1 MSKWKRAASMML
13 AGMMAVSAFPV
24 AAMAEEGDIPTFTV
38 AIVRGANFKNDFLEA
53 EGTYLD
59 DAEKAAGVN
68 IEWEIYTSAD
78 WEEKKALMLADNDL
92 PDAFL
97 GSNTISADEIVE
109 NKSLFIE
116 LSDLIEENMP
126 NLQKVFEDSPALLY
140 RAKDENGEIY
150 SLVKQYPLRPK
161 SLESWYINQTWL
173 DNLGLEMPDTYEDL
187 TEVLTAFA
195 TEDANGNG
203 DPTDEVPYCCNQNL
217 EYDLYTL
224 LLPFGTCSGRMGTF
238 MALDGEGSPIFM
250 PTQEKYKEAVK
261 WAHELYAAGC
271 LDPEA
276 FTMDWSMVS
285 SKRMSETAMVGIIST
300 WDITGEVNAA
310 CLDQYVPMPAL
321 AGPDGERYLDS
332 DQSNLDISNAEFMI
346 TTACEDPA
354 SLLKF
359 VDELYTDEAGLQSYF
374 GSMPECIQKNE
385 DGTYE
390 VLAPADGTTGFDT
403 WHYNNAI
410 RSVGPLYV
418 TQETQD
424 KVILNVNG
432 GDGRK
437 LAVDTEYYAKYY
449 RTDANC
455 AMPYVRLTAEQI
467 DTVSKLKTDIKDFCS
482 AKYAHWVVDG
492 GIDEEWDAYVEQLNA
507 MGLEEYTN
515 VYVTAFEAYQA
526 EMQ

>member
-1 MSKWKRAASMML
+1 MSKWKRAASLTL
-13 AGMMAVSAFPV
+13 AGMMAVSAFPM
-24 AAMAEEGDIPTFTV
+24 AAMAEEEVPTFTI
-38 AIVRGANFKNDFLEA
+38 AIVRNASFSNDFLET
-53 EGTYLD
+53 EGTYIT

-78 WEEKKALMLADNDL
+78 WAEKKALMLADNDL

-97 GSNTISADEIVE
+97 GSNTLSSDEIVE
-109 NKSLFIE
+109 NKSLFVE
-116 LSDLIEENMP
+116 LSDLIDENMP
-126 NLQKVFEDSPALLY
+126 NLKGIFEERPDLLY
-140 RAKDENGEIY
+140 RAQDENGEIY
-150 SLVKQYPLRPK
+150 SLIKEYPLRPK

-187 TEVLTAFA
+187 AVVLKAFYD
-195 TEDANGNG
+195 EDANGNG
-203 DPTDEVPYCCNQNL
+203 DPTDEVPYCCNQSL
-217 EYDLYTL
+217 GYDLYTL
-224 LLPFGTCSGRMGTF
+224 LLPFGTCAGRMGTY

-261 WAHELYAAGC
+261 WAHELYVNGC

-276 FTMDWSMVS
+276 FTMDGSMVS
-285 SKRMSETAMVGIIST
+285 SKRQSETAMVGIIST

-310 CLDQYVPMPAL
+310 TLDQYVPMPAL

-346 TTACEDPA
+346 TTSCEDPA
-354 SLLKF
+354 ALLRF
-359 VDELYTDEAGLQSYF
+359 ADALYTDESGLQSYF
-374 GSMPECIQKNE
+374 GSIPECLQKNE

-390 VLAPADGTTGFDT
+390 VLAPADGTTGFDM
-403 WHYNNAI
+403 WHYNNGI

-418 TQETQD
+418 SQETQD

-432 GDGRK
+432 GDGKK
-437 LAVDTEYYAKYY
+437 LAVDSEYYAQYY
-449 RTDANC
+449 KTESNC
-455 AMPYVRLTAEQI
+455 AMPYVRLNAEQI
-467 DTVSKLKTDIKDFCS
+467 DTVTKLKTDIKDFCN

-492 GIDEEWDAYVEQLNA
+492 GIDEEWDAYVEQLSA
-507 MGLEEYTN
+507 MGLDTYTGI
-515 VYVTAFEAYQA
+515 YTDAYNAYLA